1 LRDPQRGADGDFDT
15 AGKIRRTRRI
25 WVWLRTWAGLLCY
38 VPCCIGL
45 IFSIV
50 AAIVEKQSRFVRFHA
65 FQSLLLHGVFIVVGV
80 VLQVLSVVFTAV
92 AVLLGTLVWLLL
104 MLVGVAFLGVTIF
117 LMIKANAGE
126 ELELPVIG
134 PMARQ
139 WV

>member
-1 LRDPQRGADGDFDT
+1 MATSTPGGAKTNLGLEPN
-15 AGKIRRTRRI
+15 I
-25 WVWLRTWAGLLCY
+25 AGLLCY
-38 VPCCIGL
+38 VPCCVGL
-45 IFSIV
+45 VFSVV

-65 FQSLLLHGVFIVVGV
+65 FQSLLVHAAAIVLGIGIN
-80 VLQVLSVVFTAV
+80 VLQVVLGMTGLGAV
-92 AVLLGTLVWLLL
+92 GLLL
-104 MLVGVAFLGVTIF
+104 SLVGMVVGVAFLGLTIF

>member
-1 LRDPQRGADGDFDT
+1 MATSTPGGAKTNLGLEPN
-15 AGKIRRTRRI
+15 I
-25 WVWLRTWAGLLCY
+25 AGLLCY

-45 IFSIV
+45 VFSVV

-65 FQSLLLHGVFIVVGV
+65 FQSLLLHGAFIVLWIAITGVQIGLGIVGLGAVSFLVQLLSWV
-80 VLQVLSVVFTAV
+80 VGIA
-92 AVLLGTLVWLLL
+92 LLGL
-104 MLVGVAFLGVTIF
+104 TIF

-126 ELELPVIG
+126 EFELPVVG